1 MLSTLLLANFLAC
14 GGSEPAPT
22 PAPAAPAAAPAPE
35 AAAPA
40 APTAGGAYTPTEL
53 AAKAYEAAK
62 AAGADKVTANPKAGN
77 AEAIAKGKATYA
89 AMCASCHGVTGMGDG
104 VAGASLPQK
113 PSNFRD
119 KARWDF
125 TPFGTKTWILK
136 NGIAGSAMAGLAPDE
151 NQAAE
156 LLAYIEAEFVGK

>member
-1 MLSTLLLANFLAC
+1 MLTTLLLTHLIAC
-14 GGSEPAPT
+14 GGSETASPPAPAPA
-22 PAPAAPAAAPAPE
+22 PAPAAPAPA

-40 APTAGGAYTPTEL
+40 AYAPSAL

-77 AEAIAKGKATYA
+77 PEALAKGKAAYA
-89 AMCASCHGVTGMGDG
+89 AMCTSCHGANGMGDG
-104 VAGASLPQK
+104 VVGASLPQK
-113 PSNFRD
+113 PSNFHD

-125 TPFGTKTWILK
+125 TSFGTKVWILK

>member
-1 MLSTLLLANFLAC
+1 MLSTLLLAHLIAC
-14 GGSEPAPT
+14 GGSEPAP
-22 PAPAAPAAAPAPE
+22 APAPAAAPAPAPV

-40 APTAGGAYTPTEL
+40 APTVGAYIPTEL

-62 AAGADKVTANPKAGN
+62 AAGADKVTANPKSGN

-89 AMCASCHGVTGMGDG
+89 AMCTSCHGATGMGDG

-125 TPFGTKTWILK
+125 TPFGTKVWILK